1 METKISDLDQMIHIM
16 PDRYIYRVVHRIME
30 GDCEYDHG
38 PRMVDI
44 KELWV
49 DKYPVTNGKFKVFID
64 ATGYRPKDDHNFL
77 KHWVNGKCP
86 ELQVDDPVTWVSQ
99 EDARAYAAWAGKRL
113 PYDYEW
119 QYIAAGLKK
128 LLYPYGDYLD
138 KTKCN
143 HDTGRLTPVNQY
155 PQGASPFGVMD
166 MCGNAHEWVE
176 DFIDDGMHRFTFL
189 RGGCYFQAPHFWH
202 TDGGARP
209 TNHHLKFQLLNEG
222 QNRCQTT
229 SFRCVKEV

>member
-77 KHWVNGKCP
+77 KALGQREMPRTSGK
-86 ELQVDDPVTWVSQ
+86 
-99 EDARAYAAWAGKRL
+99 
-113 PYDYEW
+113 
-119 QYIAAGLKK
+119 
-128 LLYPYGDYLD
+128 
-138 KTKCN
+138 
-143 HDTGRLTPVNQY
+143 
-155 PQGASPFGVMD
+155 
-166 MCGNAHEWVE
+166 
-176 DFIDDGMHRFTFL
+176 
-189 RGGCYFQAPHFWH
+189 
-202 TDGGARP
+202 
-209 TNHHLKFQLLNEG
+209 
-222 QNRCQTT
+222 
-229 SFRCVKEV
+229 